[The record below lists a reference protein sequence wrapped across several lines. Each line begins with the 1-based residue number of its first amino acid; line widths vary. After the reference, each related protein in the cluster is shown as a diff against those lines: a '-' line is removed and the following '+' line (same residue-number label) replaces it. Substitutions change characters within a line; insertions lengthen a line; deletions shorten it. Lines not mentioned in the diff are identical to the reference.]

1 MDKLNSTSL
10 KYKEFQRI
18 LHLKENNTIAKAQ
31 FIMDQ
36 AKQELK

>member
-10 KYKEFQRI
+10 QYNEFKKN
-18 LHLKENNTIAKAQ
+18 LHLKGNDTIAKAQ
-31 FIMDQ
+31 FIMEQ